1 MLKQKY
7 VTILCCVFCFSSYA
21 QDISPSVFA
30 KLNGFRNK
38 SFKENGFYDIQ
49 LGFGLFSD
57 FWIAPKIA
65 LKHNTG
71 ALNDASVF
79 TEATEEQ
86 LRTNY
91 KGNLLSLGAKIRL
104 TKPKDVW
111 LFFWPEYSFGNFKYK
126 SSYFKTENNPARLQL
141 QESVN
146 YKNQQAYFDLALGI
160 EGYLDFDQRFLI
172 SAYLIYTTLDLRE
185 DFDQLAFTQTSQRPI
200 SEKNSSLGIGISLE
214 YNFIKK

>member
-1 MLKQKY
+1 MFKQKY
-7 VTILCCVFCFSSYA
+7 VIIICCVFCFSAYA

-57 FWIAPKIA
+57 FWIAPKLA
-65 LKHNTG
+65 FKHNSG

-79 TEATEEQ
+79 TETTEEQ

-91 KGNLLSLGAKIRL
+91 TGNLVSIGTKIRL
-104 TKPKDVW
+104 TNPEDIW
-111 LFFWPEYSFGNFKYK
+111 LFFWPEYSFGNFKYS
-126 SSYFKTENNPARLQL
+126 SSYFKTENNPTRLQL

-146 YKNQQAYFDLALGI
+146 YKNQQDYFDFALGL

-172 SAYLIYTTLDLRE
+172 SAYLVYTTLDLRQ
-185 DFDQLAFTQTSQRPI
+185 DFDQLSFTQTGLRPI
-200 SEKNSSLGIGISLE
+200 PEKNSSLGIGVSLE
-214 YNFIKK
+214 YHFSKK